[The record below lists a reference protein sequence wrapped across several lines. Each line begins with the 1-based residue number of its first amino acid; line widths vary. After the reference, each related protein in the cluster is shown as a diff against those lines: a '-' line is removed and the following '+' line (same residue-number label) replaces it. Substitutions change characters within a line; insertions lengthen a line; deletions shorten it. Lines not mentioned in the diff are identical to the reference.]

1 LSLPLAA
8 PETLHPTLWRASQVG
23 RPRAAVFAS
32 GFAALDAVLPGGG
45 WPAGALTELLLPH
58 PGVGE
63 VRLLAPVLARLQRQ
77 QHERCLMWFDPP
89 AAPCAWALR
98 ALGLQVRQLVLVRLD
113 SLQGM
118 RGCAGS
124 PRDSLRDSLR
134 ESPRDDSHRS
144 RFGSRRG
151 DGLGNDRAT
160 HPAAALLWALEHAL
174 GSGHVGAVLA
184 WLPARLPADAM
195 RRLQLAAQAHEGPA
209 FVLRSA
215 EAARQASPAPLRLAL
230 SAAAPDWL
238 RVQVLKRR
246 GPPLA
251 QPLLLELAPVLAA
264 PAAGR
269 IGQRAPRE
277 VRAGAHGGAP
287 AGVHAGAYTGADTG
301 AYTGTPTGAHG
312 GADAGTHADKH
323 AGGHAGAWA

>member
-1 LSLPLAA
+1 
-8 PETLHPTLWRASQVG
+8 
-23 RPRAAVFAS
+23 
-32 GFAALDAVLPGGG
+32 
-45 WPAGALTELLLPH
+45 
-58 PGVGE
+58 
-63 VRLLAPVLARLQRQ
+63 
-77 QHERCLMWFDPP
+77 
-89 AAPCAWALR
+89 
-98 ALGLQVRQLVLVRLD
+98 
-113 SLQGM
+113 
-118 RGCAGS
+118 
-124 PRDSLRDSLR
+124 
-134 ESPRDDSHRS
+134 
-144 RFGSRRG
+144 
-151 DGLGNDRAT
+151 
-160 HPAAALLWALEHAL
+160 
-174 GSGHVGAVLA
+174 VLA

-287 AGVHAGAYTGADTG
+287 
-301 AYTGTPTGAHG
+301 TGAHG
-312 GADAGTHADKH
+312 GTDAGTHADKH